1 MSYDALLI
9 NTSIIYNI
17 TNDKWGARSEITIPN
32 VKCRIMFGN
41 RIVRDFRGEEVRSS
55 AKIFYK
61 ANAVINPED
70 HIDVDGSGRKR
81 AVLKI
86 LKPQDSTAIHHIEV
100 YVE

>member
-9 NTSIIYNI
+9 NTSTIYTI
-17 TNDKWGARSEITIPN
+17 TNDKWGARSEVVIPL
-32 VKCRIMFGN
+32 VKCRVMFGN
-41 RIVRDFRGEEVRSS
+41 KVVRNFRGEEVRSS

-61 ANAVINPED
+61 ANANINPED
-70 HIDVDGSGRKR
+70 HIDVDGSGKKR

-86 LKPQDSTAIHHIEV
+86 LKPQDSIAIHHIEV